1 MRQRLQYD
9 SAYDGRLH
17 DARKRNHTIGRR
29 QPPLF
34 MIINLRR
41 GLCWCG
47 SPESNRPGAG
57 RDFCSGAH
65 QYWYHT
71 VFHAGWDQFRL
82 TMFLRDNYTCSVCGM
97 QCGRADGSGAPFCLR
112 LDHVKPL
119 ALGGAAYD
127 EDNVQTL
134 CKPCHAAKTASDI
147 TNIAECRR
155 QCRRRLR
162 AMA

>member
-1 MRQRLQYD
+1 MV
-9 SAYDGRLH
+9 
-17 DARKRNHTIGRR
+17 
-29 QPPLF
+29 
-34 MIINLRR
+34 INLRR

-82 TMFLRDNYTCSVCGM
+82 TMFLRDNYACAVCGM
-97 QCGRADGSGAPFCLR
+97 QYGRADGSGAPFCLR

-134 CKPCHAAKTASDI
+134 CIPCHAAKTASDMAQ
-147 TNIAECRR
+147 IAEHRR
-155 QCRRRLR
+155 QCSRRRR
-162 AMA
+162 AMT